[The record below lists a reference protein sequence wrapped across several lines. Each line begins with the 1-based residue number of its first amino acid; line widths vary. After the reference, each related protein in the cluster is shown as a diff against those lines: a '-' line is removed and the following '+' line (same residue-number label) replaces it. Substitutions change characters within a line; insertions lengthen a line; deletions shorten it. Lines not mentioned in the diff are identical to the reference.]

1 MISQVST
8 LKRGNVLTK
17 MYYCVDGDF
26 SKEASDK
33 RRAYWSARRALLLL
47 GYDIVDVSTYITSGV
62 NN

>member
-17 MYYCVDGDF
+17 LYYCADGDF

-33 RRAYWSARRALLLL
+33 RRAYWNARRALLLL
-47 GYDIVDVSTYITSGV
+47 GYDIVDVATYITSGV
-62 NN
+62 DN